1 MYRVLIVEDDRT
13 NRLFYRKLRVWQ
25 QEGFLIAGEAGNGR
39 EALELLHAEHFDV
52 FLVDVM
58 MPVMNGLDF
67 LRELKKRNAGGIKII
82 ASNYNEFD
90 YVRQGMQ
97 LGASDYL
104 LKPVTEEALEE
115 CLQNIRQE
123 LEASQAPALT
133 ERIFRTCG
141 VDVSAG
147 FVQKLMAYFSD
158 HTDLN
163 LSDISEAF
171 QLSPDY
177 FGRLFKRQMSENFN
191 TFVLRYKMEYARCLL
206 AETEDRVYEISN
218 QLGYRTADYFTK
230 LFREYTGMTP
240 VQYRKSLEKPDRS
253 EF

>member
-13 NRLFYRKLRVWQ
+13 NRLFYRKLSVWQ
-25 QEGFLIAGEAGNGR
+25 QEGFEISAEAGNGR
-39 EALELLHAEHFDV
+39 EALDLLEGRDFDV

-67 LRELKKRNAGGIKII
+67 LRELKKRNVGGIRII

-123 LEASQAPALT
+123 LAASQLPALT
-133 ERIFRTCG
+133 ERIFRDCG
-141 VDVSAG
+141 ADITAG
-147 FVQKLMAYFSD
+147 FVQKLITYFSS
-158 HTDLN
+158 HTDIN
-163 LSDISEAF
+163 LSDISEEF
-171 QLSPDY
+171 KLSPDY
-177 FGRLFKRQMSENFN
+177 FGRLFKRQMQENFN
-191 TFVLRYKMEYARCLL
+191 AFVLRYKMEYARCLL
-206 AETEDRVYEISN
+206 SETEDRVYEISEK
-218 QLGYRTADYFTK
+218 LGYKTADYFTK

-240 VQYRKSLEKPDRS
+240 VQYRKSLENQA
-253 EF
+253 